1 MFDARGKS
9 VTSIINRICVDRGIN
24 NLSEFVNPGEEWILN
39 PYDLK
44 NMDKAVEC
52 LDKHIQNKSAIGV
65 LFDTDAD
72 GLTAGTEMTNYLAD
86 MKISAKTFI
95 NSGKKHGLY
104 LGDQM
109 NEILNS
115 GIKLLIIV
123 DSLDKC
129 TDGYEIL
136 KENNIDIIILDHHDV
151 EMFSNYDSYAILV
164 SSQIQYGNTALSGA
178 GVTLK
183 FLMALDE
190 KYDTDYADK
199 YFDLAAIGILA
210 DVSDVYE
217 SMENRAIIN
226 KGLNSLQNPAVKKIL
241 GSYEFN
247 SKSVLFSIA
256 PMVNACVRTN
266 DNELVKNFFLEN
278 NNKILLSLK
287 KSIELC
293 KEEQNKEKEKLIES
307 CREQMN
313 KQSGKVKYAFI
324 DSNYGVTGLLGN
336 TLLDEYNCPVFIFNK
351 ANSDTNTIIGS
362 MRSVGYEN
370 FKTLCNSVGLAELS
384 GHEYAS
390 GIVIDKDDINVFI
403 DVINENL
410 KDKEFIPENDTEEAD
425 FLINYTDIT
434 KELVE
439 NIGKINRISGKGFQP
454 ITFKVE
460 GITDYTVS
468 KFKDG
473 KHLVLY
479 VDNTNLM
486 VIDWNTGFEY
496 DSEAETFPEWEDHA
510 AINDEISVVGE
521 LESGFMGRQFRLKII
536 SKSIEV

>member
-1 MFDARGKS
+1 MFDARGRS
-9 VTSIINRICVDRGIN
+9 ITSIINHICVDRGIN
-24 NLSEFVNPGEEWILN
+24 NLSEFVNPGDEWILS

-44 NMDKAVEC
+44 NMNRAVEC
-52 LDKHIQNKSAIGV
+52 FDNHIQNKSAIGV

-72 GLTAGTEMTNYLAD
+72 GLTAGTEMTNYLSD
-86 MKISAKTFI
+86 MGITAKTFI

-109 NEILNS
+109 DNIIQS
-115 GIKLLIIV
+115 GIELLIIV
-123 DSLDKC
+123 DSLDKS
-129 TDGYEIL
+129 TEGYEIL
-136 KENNIDIIILDHHDV
+136 NNNGVDIIILDHHDI
-151 EMFSNYDSYAILV
+151 ELNYDKYAILV
-164 SSQIQYGNTALSGA
+164 SSQMQYGNNALSGA

-190 KYDTDYADK
+190 KYGTEYADK

-226 KGLNSLQNPAVKKIL
+226 RGLNNLQNPAVKKIL

-266 DNELVKNFFLEN
+266 ETELAKAYFLET
-278 NNKILLSLK
+278 NNKELLSYK
-287 KSIELC
+287 KTIESC
-293 KEEQNKEKEKLIES
+293 REEQNEEKERLLDS

-313 KQSGKVKYAFI
+313 NQSGKCKFAYI
-324 DSNYGVTGLLGN
+324 DTEYGVSGLLGN
-336 TLLDEYNCPVFIFNK
+336 TLVEEYQMPVFIFNL
-351 ANSDTNTIIGS
+351 SDGDTVIGS
-362 MRSVGYEN
+362 MRCIGYEN
-370 FKTLCNSVGLAELS
+370 FKTKCNYLGLAELV
-384 GHEYAS
+384 GHESAA
-390 GIVIDKDDINVFI
+390 GCIIPKDNIEKFIVEVNNLLK
-403 DVINENL
+403 NE
-410 KDKEFIPENDTEEAD
+410 EYIPESNTEEAD

-439 NIGKINRISGKGFQP
+439 NIGKINRISGKGFKP

-486 VIDWNTGFEY
+486 VIDWNTSFEY
-496 DSEAETFPEWEDHA
+496 DGETFPEWEDHA
-510 AINDEISVVGE
+510 IMNDELSVVGE
-521 LESGFMGRQFRLKII
+521 LESGFMGRQFRLKLIA
-536 SKSIEV
+536 KELEV

>member
-1 MFDARGKS
+1 MFDARGRS
-9 VTSIINRICVDRGIN
+9 VTTIINHICVDRGIN
-24 NLSEFVNPGEEWILN
+24 NISEFVNPGEEWILN

-44 NMDKAVEC
+44 NMSRAVEC
-52 LDKHIQNKSAIGV
+52 FNNHIQNKSDIGV

-72 GLTAGTEMTNYLAD
+72 GVTAGTEMTEYLLD
-86 MKISAKTFI
+86 MGITAKTFI

-109 NEILNS
+109 DNIIQS

-123 DSLDKC
+123 DSLDKS
-129 TDGYEIL
+129 TEGYEII
-136 KENNIDIIILDHHDV
+136 NNNGIDIIILDHHDI
-151 EMFSNYDSYAILV
+151 ELNYDKYAILV
-164 SSQIQYGNTALSGA
+164 SSQMQYGNNALSGA

-190 KYDTDYADK
+190 KYNTEYADK

-226 KGLNSLQNPAVKKIL
+226 RGLNNLQNPAVKKIL

-266 DNELVKNFFLEN
+266 ETELAKAYFLET
-278 NNKILLSLK
+278 NNKELLSYK
-287 KSIELC
+287 KT
-293 KEEQNKEKEKLIES
+293 IES
-307 CREQMN
+307 CREEQNEEKERLLPLCRKQMDS
-313 KQSGKVKYAFI
+313 QSGKVRYALI
-324 DSNYGVTGLLGN
+324 DTEYGVTGLIGN
-336 TLLDEYNCPVFIFNK
+336 TLLEEYNCPVFIFNTHG
-351 ANSDTNTIIGS
+351 NSDFITGS
-362 MRSVGYEN
+362 MRCVGYDK
-370 FKTLCNSVGLAELS
+370 FRTKCNSLDIAELN
-384 GHEYAS
+384 GHESSS
-390 GIVIDKDDINVFI
+390 GIYINKNCIDMFINSLNLLLE
-403 DVINENL
+403 NE
-410 KDKEFIPENDTEEAD
+410 ECVPENNTEEAD

-439 NIGKINRISGKGFQP
+439 NIGKINRISGKGFKP

-460 GITDYTVS
+460 GITDYTVN
-468 KFKDG
+468 KFKEG

-479 VDNTNLM
+479 ADNTNLM
-486 VIDWNTGFEY
+486 VIDWNTKFEY
-496 DSEAETFPEWEDHA
+496 DGETFPEWEDHA
-510 AINDEISVVGE
+510 VMNDELSVVGE

-536 SKSIEV
+536 AKELGA